1 MNSEFSSQLCLFSG
15 KKDGPKPRCLGGNVG
30 HVKGP
35 RDTFC
40 FHSWGAQGSS
50 IEGLKDMVL
59 RRPLKPSSRSVELR
73 WDGTFWG
80 CCSSP
85 WLQFTSSF
93 LMFLVSWHL
102 LHPNACFPWRK
113 HLKTNLIMDDF
124 GIIIWYKWIDITGTL
139 KHQVRLQLLHKLSTF
154 VLSTNPWTKH
164 RKLWGS
170 FIGSYLDPR
179 PLNRNNLREMFD
191 DFWVNL
197 DSMSPCFMLFHAV

>member
-1 MNSEFSSQLCLFSG
+1 MFLIGNICTSPNEQWIFQPAMFVFG

-30 HVKGP
+30 QVKGP

-80 CCSSP
+80 RCSSP

-102 LHPNACFPWRK
+102 LQPNACFPWRK

-139 KHQVRLQLLHKLSTF
+139 KHQWIENHLL
-154 VLSTNPWTKH
+154 
-164 RKLWGS
+164 
-170 FIGSYLDPR
+170 
-179 PLNRNNLREMFD
+179 
-191 DFWVNL
+191 
-197 DSMSPCFMLFHAV
+197 

>member
-1 MNSEFSSQLCLFSG
+1 MFVFR

-80 CCSSP
+80 RCSSP

-102 LHPNACFPWRK
+102 LQPNACFPWRK

-124 GIIIWYKWIDITGTL
+124 GIILWYKWIDITGTL
-139 KHQVRLQLLHKLSTF
+139 KPQWIEFQVFGLGIVSSLYVQLPVSVAPALAQAPRALFYRIRENTDEVK
-154 VLSTNPWTKH
+154 
-164 RKLWGS
+164 GI
-170 FIGSYLDPR
+170 FIGMYVDVGS
-179 PLNRNNLREMFD
+179 E
-191 DFWVNL
+191 VQ
-197 DSMSPCFMLFHAV
+197 